1 MTGDYVFG
9 SCAPKTGFEAAA
21 LSFAVY
27 PSPTN
32 GMATLRYNAVKN
44 TSAQINVLDLN
55 GRVIQSSSI
64 ELNKGNVEYGLDLSN
79 VTNGVYF
86 VQLVTENDVQTQRIQ
101 VLK

>member
-9 SCAPKTGFEAAA
+9 SCTPKAGLEADA
-21 LSFAVY
+21 LSFAIY
-27 PSPTN
+27 PSPTS
-32 GMATLRYNAVKN
+32 GITTLRYNATKN
-44 TSAQINVLDLN
+44 ASAQINVLDLN

-64 ELNKGNVEYGLDLSN
+64 ELNQGNVEYGLDLNN